1 MTSDAWV
8 PAQYDRFKA
17 ERSQPARDLIAL
29 VQPIPGGRAVDLGC
43 GTGEL
48 TRQLHRAIE
57 AAETVGVDSST
68 AMLDQARPHAGDG
81 VRFEHGDI
89 ASWTGADLDVAFAN
103 ASLQWVPDH
112 PQLFA
117 RLAGALRAGGQL
129 AVQVPANYDHPSH
142 TLAAEVGA
150 RFDVAPSERT
160 GAVLAPED
168 YAELLE
174 RLGFTEQLVRLQ
186 VYGHHL
192 DATSDV
198 IEWIKGTLLT
208 EYRRQLGDDTF
219 SVFVDEL
226 RAELLTALG
235 DPEGRAP
242 YFYAF
247 KRILLWARR

>member
-1 MTSDAWV
+1 MTSDAWL

-17 ERSQPARDLIAL
+17 ERSQPARDLIAM

-48 TRQLHRAIE
+48 TRQLHGLIG
-57 AAETVGVDSST
+57 AAATIGIDSSA
-68 AMLDQARPHAGDG
+68 AMLEQAGGDAGDG

-89 ASWTGADLDVAFAN
+89 ASWTGAGLDVVFAN

-112 PQLFA
+112 PELFA
-117 RLAGALRAGGQL
+117 RLAAALRAGGQL

-142 TLAAEVGA
+142 TLAAEVGNRFGVA
-150 RFDVAPSERT
+150 RSERT
-160 GAVLAPED
+160 GAVLAPEA
-168 YAELLE
+168 YAELLV
-174 RLGFTEQLVRLQ
+174 RLGFAEQHVRLR
-186 VYGHHL
+186 VYGHRL
-192 DATSDV
+192 DATADV

-208 EYRRQLGDDTF
+208 EYRRQLGEDRF
-219 SVFVDEL
+219 AEFVDEL
-226 RAELLTALG
+226 RDELLPTLG
-235 DPEGRAP
+235 DPEGTRP